1 FLTFFLC
8 TAANVTA
15 TRSTLD
21 VCPKLSANFTVAFLH
36 DPPYVKANSTK
47 RHGLLY
53 DFVEAGLG
61 HCFRQYHCNT
71 KAIHWR
77 EVFSEDHLSSVIL
90 DKQADI
96 AVPITPSLSS
106 SLTEELTD
114 LKNNSVTLVTV
125 VKSPGLALVIDYH
138 ACKMKIEELTTSTI
152 LSAWP
157 VVAVILLLAGISGI
171 SIWALETSTNQQDFP
186 SSFGRG
192 SSEGFWWALVTM
204 TTVGYGDKVPRTIY
218 GRIFSVLWILTGV
231 CLIAIFTAAVTSAI
245 TVSSVDS
252 DCKSIQGKH
261 LAALNGSAA
270 EKEARHQGANVT
282 TYETESKMFDSL
294 QAGEVEGVML
304 DRYKAYYYL
313 DQLKND
319 HFRVALL
326 IDASLE
332 YGVALMDRGFP
343 EFTAKNGCL
352 AKYFDNSHRLDRT
365 MKHYISPVK
374 PLGSATDTV
383 GVLSINSTANQ
394 QLLIASV
401 CIYVLFLVSGLSWE
415 FLYRRNYF
423 NLFNSTSHDKATT
436 NQPPIAEQLAEVQEA
451 LSKLTAQVQK
461 IQQYNTIQY
470 NNKLYLHDYK

>member
-1 FLTFFLC
+1 M
-8 TAANVTA
+8 
-15 TRSTLD
+15 
-21 VCPKLSANFTVAFLH
+21 
-36 DPPYVKANSTK
+36 
-47 RHGLLY
+47 
-53 DFVEAGLG
+53 
-61 HCFRQYHCNT
+61 
-71 KAIHWR
+71 
-77 EVFSEDHLSSVIL
+77 
-90 DKQADI
+90 
-96 AVPITPSLSS
+96 PITPSLSS
-106 SLTEELTD
+106 SLTEELR
-114 LKNNSVTLVTV
+114 NSRFTGVTLVTV

-138 ACKMKIEELTTSTI
+138 ACKMKTEKLTTSTI

-157 VVAVILLLAGISGI
+157 VGAVILLLAGISGI
-171 SIWALETSTNQQDFP
+171 SIWALESSSNQQDFP
-186 SSFGRG
+186 LSFGKG
-192 SSEGFWWALVTM
+192 SSEGFWWALITM

-218 GRIFSVLWILTGV
+218 GRMFSVLWILTGV

-252 DCKSIQGKH
+252 DCKSTQGKH

-282 TYETESKMFDSL
+282 TFEMESKMFDSL

-326 IDASLE
+326 LDVSLQYE
-332 YGVALMDRGFP
+332 VALADRGFP

-352 AKYFDNSHRLDRT
+352 TKFFANSHRVDRT

-401 CIYVLFLVSGLSWE
+401 CIYALFLITGLCWE
-415 FLYRRNYF
+415 FLYRRNHF
-423 NLFNSTSHDKATT
+423 NLFKPTSRNKATCSL
-436 NQPPIAEQLAEVQEA
+436 PLIAEQLTEVQEA
-451 LSKLTAQVQK
+451 LSKLTSQVQK
-461 IQQYNTIQY
+461 IQESLQAVRKTKPQTGSNQ
-470 NNKLYLHDYK
+470 NNSSVSEMSIIDTETAT